1 MHVRTDARM
10 GCAVREYAM
19 CAWVGASA
27 PVPPPP
33 QQRTHCGLHRDATT
47 WPTARPR
54 SHAHAQR
61 EPAAGCVAWRLYIK
75 KSTSADKLTWWWWW
89 VVMVSVARGA
99 MGARNGRPRWTPV
112 PPSHALSAC
121 PGRVGAA
128 YMCVPRTH
136 RAAAHPLAPLRSATT
151 AGVPLCCLLLTG
163 TPRALP
169 SLCPSLPPCQRPRRP
184 ETAAALRCTRCGPCA
199 RATYTRCA
207 GTRRGWGG
215 TT

>member
-1 MHVRTDARM
+1 MCSGWLFAPHARTCVRAYRGRGAGVWVRERASAHLPPPQRMHVRTDARM

-112 PPSHALSAC
+112 PPSHAFSAC
-121 PGRVGAA
+121 PGRINTA
-128 YMCVPRTH
+128 YMCVPPTH
-136 RAAAHPLAPLRSATT
+136 RAAAHGAPLRRCVQQRQLACLSA
-151 AGVPLCCLLLTG
+151 ACC
-163 TPRALP
+163 
-169 SLCPSLPPCQRPRRP
+169 
-184 ETAAALRCTRCGPCA
+184 
-199 RATYTRCA
+199 
-207 GTRRGWGG
+207 
-215 TT
+215 